1 MKKKNVVV
9 MIMKYKI
16 LDGKIVENNY
26 LKSNLIQFLC
36 IMELFF
42 LYIIKKCE
50 FDFMP
55 EDVYEI

>member
-36 IMELFF
+36 IMEFF